1 MGYKKKFLIQG
12 MILIGGAVGGLVLLI
27 LVHLLPLAPMKE
39 HVYWSMD
46 MIEREFEQEEVILG
60 HPATLTGN
68 FTDCLML
75 EHAVYSYEEHG
86 VLAQVLHMFRGESYY
101 EEGNEEG
108 WQPGESL
115 RDYLGGAPQ
124 PREVEYGRYWHGYLV
139 ILKPLLLL
147 TSVNTLRL
155 INSAFQLFCVGG
167 ILILLTKKNAEKLAV
182 AFLFSLPFLYYVSSF
197 ASLSLSICL
206 CLMLCEILFQV
217 CMDEKLYRRGRYAE
231 FFLIMGMLTSYFDFL
246 TYPLITLGY
255 PLCVYCYFHM
265 DDKVEKQ
272 IKKVLFY
279 SVEWGIGYA
288 GMWAE
293 KWVLSDLLSDSH
305 VIQDA
310 WENVRTRTGSAAEYS
325 RLEGFFHVVGRNVK
339 MYGNWCYVLV
349 AVGVIVFVVI
359 CVRKG
364 KMLRRRMAAQIG
376 SYALIALYPFFW
388 YFLIENH
395 SEQHWLFTCRILAIS
410 VFALGA
416 GAAGFSRSSHG
427 TKNEEN

>member
-1 MGYKKKFLIQG
+1 
-12 MILIGGAVGGLVLLI
+12 
-27 LVHLLPLAPMKE
+27 
-39 HVYWSMD
+39 
-46 MIEREFEQEEVILG
+46 
-60 HPATLTGN
+60 
-68 FTDCLML
+68 
-75 EHAVYSYEEHG
+75 
-86 VLAQVLHMFRGESYY
+86 MFRGESYY

-115 RDYLGGAPQ
+115 RDYLGGASQ

-167 ILILLTKKNAEKLAV
+167 ILILLTKKNAEKLAA

-217 CMDEKLYRRGRYAE
+217 CMDEKLCRRGRYAE

-310 WENVRTRTGSAAEYS
+310 WENIRTRTGSAAEYS

-339 MYGNWCYVLV
+339 MYGNWCYVLI
-349 AVGVIVFVVI
+349 AVWVIVFVAI

-364 KMLRRRMAAQIG
+364 KMIRRRITAQIG